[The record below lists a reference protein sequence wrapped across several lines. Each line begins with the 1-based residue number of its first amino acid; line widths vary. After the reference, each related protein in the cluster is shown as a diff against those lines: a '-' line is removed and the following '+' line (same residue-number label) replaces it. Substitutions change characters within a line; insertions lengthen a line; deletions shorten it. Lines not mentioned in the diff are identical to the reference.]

1 MQRTVGKSM
10 HSLDDVTCML
20 IAHRR
25 RHGSMKAVRQ
35 LARYG
40 NILAMTT
47 GTTPSSVDAAL
58 HDLAMWVVTLWGPKV
73 SLCLCHPWRILVSH
87 SVRNRQIGNGF
98 SIRHMYIRDA
108 VCLFRVSLCM
118 LHAKIWRPREER
130 DTHPRCIEFVIH
142 V

>member
-1 MQRTVGKSM
+1 MYVDCTPETPLANESSLAVGQIWE
-10 HSLDDVTCML
+10 HLGHDNWYNPF
-20 IAHRR
+20 IRR
-25 RHGSMKAVRQ
+25 RGI
-35 LARYG
+35 AR
-40 NILAMTT
+40 
-47 GTTPSSVDAAL
+47 SSYVGCDP
-58 HDLAMWVVTLWGPKV
+58 VGRPKV
-73 SLCLCHPWRILVSH
+73 SLCICHPWRILVSH

-142 V
+142 M